1 MVESCSVLKTV
12 IIMWP
17 RRGKISRRLRELRGW
32 ARYIFTQPRNSRNL
46 RLIFPLRGQ

>member
-17 RRGKISRRLRELRGW
+17 RRGEN
-32 ARYIFTQPRNSRNL
+32 QPQITRNL